1 VHYFDPLNG
10 HEDPSLNTCVEEV
23 EGETSRQTS
32 KLTEELTI
40 LSTLHGRARRE
51 LRDNSKHD
59 LKTVIKYG
67 IKTSQTIRGKQRWKF
82 EFGNTVVITDEYC
95 TKEITSYK
103 KAIHIE
109 KAIITQAMLQHHKE
123 AVRIVKDD
131 PHLVS
136 KFAHVNEYLTF
147 ASLMSSGCTVTV
159 HHSFNHN
166 HRSKWFDAQ
175 LRC

>member
-1 VHYFDPLNG
+1 MD
-10 HEDPSLNTCVEEV
+10 TK
-23 EGETSRQTS
+23 TQA
-32 KLTEELTI
+32 
-40 LSTLHGRARRE
+40 STLVSKKSKVRKQADLEVNRRI
-51 LRDNSKHD
+51 DH
-59 LKTVIKYG
+59 
-67 IKTSQTIRGKQRWKF
+67 
-82 EFGNTVVITDEYC
+82 TDEYC

-147 ASLMSSGCTVTV
+147 VSLMSSGCTVTV

-166 HRSKWFDAQ
+166 HR
-175 LRC
+175 